1 MAQRTSDTPEQQ
13 QIAEAILDVLHK
25 VAGDVVGLSVRELR
39 LQLRDRNLDV
49 TDHLIRSVLGQLL
62 DESKVEKR
70 PSTERRGNF
79 CFNLPGQGISQ
90 MSLFDL
96 QVSRDEIEREERT
109 GLDLWQRDEAERE
122 RVTVSVMEE
131 IARGHALEENYAKLV
146 HDIAPV
152 IADENPVD
160 LVLEIAAWV
169 VNDLNGLAKEIREAG
184 SGAQSEIQRL
194 TRELGFR
201 RSKAESFFQRL
212 WRLDRSIGNVRG
224 ILDIPT
230 VPQMLRGEQ
239 IILNE
244 EVARRRL
251 QERIIG
257 NKVIEIITAP
267 ENRHKAAVGT
277 DASVGDVMVEHARG
291 SFIPPTPATIF
302 VSAGAMRV
310 LDRQNALSYWDYD
323 LDPRELRRYRD
334 LDAAVEGLLI
344 SPHLRREVITDFR
357 HLRSAAMELRQ
368 YAEELRI
375 VLRQSKWHP
384 ISGVPEI
391 QHPPAIKLLIR
402 DGRIFP
408 LVHRLDDYDGAS
420 APDDI
425 LYGEVVRREIRTFQ
439 RVFHNTAGNGRL
451 GAIYGGAVKSPE
463 YSWLAM
469 ITFWYL
475 HVRGGHQELAD
486 TFYRPPLNDQ
496 AVTHLLFWGLAE
508 SKPDRV
514 FGDTRNTFVTFRALR
529 RFSDIAFFP
538 HPRPLTD
545 DTGKVIRTVQ
555 EDEIDDW
562 LAYIQQHISEANRRY
577 DQHERGIPALTTID
591 EYEPFIDLCHRAGVA
606 MFYAAPA
613 RMYRATLSDRA
624 HFFTPRWE
632 IAIDLQAKNLRSE
645 IGRCIA
651 GLMAWLVEQD
661 GLVPDESHAV
671 GGFDEVSEGLP
682 LFIPNV
688 VMEAHRA
695 VGYGRERHAVDV
707 QDELQRLVAD
717 IRAGRLGF
725 VTP

>member
-1 MAQRTSDTPEQQ
+1 MAQRTPDKLEQQ
-13 QIAEAILDVLHK
+13 KVAEAILDVLQK
-25 VAGDVVGLSVRELR
+25 VAGDIVGLSIRDLQ
-39 LQLRDRNLDV
+39 LQLRARDLIITDYRLRSALD
-49 TDHLIRSVLGQLL
+49 QLL
-62 DESKVEKR
+62 EEGKVEKR
-70 PSTERRGNF
+70 LWPERRGNF

-96 QVSRDEIEREERT
+96 QVSRDEIEREERN

-122 RVTVSVMEE
+122 RVTASVMEE
-131 IARGHALEENYAKLV
+131 IARSHALEENYAKLV
-146 HDIAPV
+146 HDIAP
-152 IADENPVD
+152 ILADENPVD
-160 LVLEIAAWV
+160 LILEIADWV
-169 VNDLNGLAKEIREAG
+169 TDDLNGLATKIRAAG

-212 WRLDRSIGNVRG
+212 WRLDRSIGSVKG

-230 VPQMLRGEQ
+230 VPQMLRGSE
-239 IILNE
+239 IRFDKK
-244 EVARRRL
+244 AAKHRL
-251 QERIIG
+251 QERIVG
-257 NKVIEIITAP
+257 NKVIEIITVP
-267 ENRHKAAVGT
+267 ENPHKAAVGT
-277 DASVGDVMVEHARG
+277 DASVGDVMVEHVRG
-291 SFIPPTPATIF
+291 SFIPPTPATLF
-302 VSAGAMRV
+302 VSAGAMKV
-310 LDRQNALSYWDYD
+310 LDRANSFSYWDYD
-323 LDPRELRRYRD
+323 LDPRELRQYKD

-368 YAEELRI
+368 YAEELR
-375 VLRQSKWHP
+375 VVQQQSKWHP

-391 QHPPAIKLLIR
+391 QHPPAITLLIR

-439 RVFHNTAGNGRL
+439 RVFHNTVGNGRL

-475 HVRGGHQELAD
+475 HVKARHQDLVDA
-486 TFYRPPLNDQ
+486 FYRPPLNDQ

-508 SKPDRV
+508 SKPDQI
-514 FGDTRNTFVTFRALR
+514 FGNPRNSFVTFRALR

-545 DTGKVIRTVQ
+545 DSGRIVRTVR
-555 EDEIDDW
+555 EDDIDDW
-562 LAYIQQHISEANRRY
+562 LAYIQQHISEANQRY
-577 DQHERGIPALTTID
+577 DQHKRGIPALTTID
-591 EYEPFIDLCHRAGVA
+591 EYKPFLDLCHRAGVA

-632 IAIDLQAKNLRSE
+632 VAVDLTENNIGSE
-645 IGRCIA
+645 INRRI
-651 GLMAWLVEQD
+651 LEFMAWLVGQD

-671 GGFDEVSEGLP
+671 GGFEEVAEGLP
-682 LFIPNV
+682 LFIPNI

-695 VGYGRERHAVDV
+695 VGYGRERHAMDV
-707 QDELQRLVAD
+707 QDDLQRLVTD
-717 IRAGRLGF
+717 IRAGRLGS
-725 VTP
+725 VNP

>member
-1 MAQRTSDTPEQQ
+1 MAQRTLDTPEQQ
-13 QIAEAILDVLHK
+13 QVAEAILDVLRK
-25 VAGDVVGLSVRELR
+25 IAGDMVGLSFRDLL
-39 LQLRDRNLDV
+39 LQLRARNLVV
-49 TDHLIRSVLGQLL
+49 TEDKIRSAVSQLL
-62 DESKVEKR
+62 DEGKIEKR
-70 PSTERRGNF
+70 PSPERRGSF
-79 CFNLPGQGISQ
+79 CFNLPDQGISQ
-90 MSLFDL
+90 ISLFDF
-96 QVSRDEIEREERT
+96 QISRDEIEQEERD
-109 GLDLWQRDEAERE
+109 GLDLWQSDEDERE
-122 RVTVSVMEE
+122 RMTVSVMEG
-131 IARGHALEENYAKLV
+131 IARGHALEENYARLV

-160 LVLEIAAWV
+160 LVLEIADWV
-169 VNDLNGLAKEIREAG
+169 VNNLNDLAEKIRSAGL
-184 SGAQSEIQRL
+184 GAQSEIQRL

-230 VPQMLRGEQ
+230 VPQMLRGSGIRFDKE
-239 IILNE
+239 
-244 EVARRRL
+244 AAKCRL
-251 QERIIG
+251 QERIVG

-267 ENRHKAAVGT
+267 ENHHKAAVGT

-291 SFIPPTPATIF
+291 SFIPPTPATLF

-375 VLRQSKWHP
+375 VQQQSKWHP

-391 QHPPAIKLLIR
+391 QHPPAITLLIR

-591 EYEPFIDLCHRAGVA
+591 EYKPFIDLCHRAGVA

>member
-1 MAQRTSDTPEQQ
+1 MAQRTSETAEQQ
-13 QIAEAILDVLHK
+13 QVIEAVLDVLRK
-25 VAGDVVGLSVRELR
+25 VAADVVGLSIRDLQ
-39 LQLRDRNLDV
+39 LQLRARNLSV
-49 TDHLIRSVLGQLL
+49 TDHRLRSALNQLL
-62 DESKVEKR
+62 DEGKVEKR
-70 PSTERRGNF
+70 PWPERRGDY

-96 QVSRDEIEREERT
+96 QVSRDEIEREERN
-109 GLDLWQRDEAERE
+109 GLDLWQRDEVERE
-122 RVTVSVMEE
+122 RVTASVMQE
-131 IARGHALEENYAKLV
+131 IARSHALEENYAKLV
-146 HDIAPV
+146 HDIAP
-152 IADENPVD
+152 ILADENPVD
-160 LVLEIAAWV
+160 LILEIADWV
-169 VNDLNGLAKEIREAG
+169 TKDMNGLAKKIRIAG
-184 SGAQSEIQRL
+184 SGVQSEIQRL

-212 WRLDRSIGNVRG
+212 WRLDRSIGGVRG

-230 VPQMLRGEQ
+230 VPQMLRDGKIRLDKE
-239 IILNE
+239 
-244 EVARRRL
+244 AAKRRL
-251 QERIIG
+251 QERIVGSKI
-257 NKVIEIITAP
+257 IEIITAP
-267 ENRHKAAVGT
+267 ENPHKAAVGT
-277 DASVGDVMVEHARG
+277 DASVGDVMVEHAHG
-291 SFIPPTPATIF
+291 SFIPPTPATLF

-310 LDRQNALSYWDYD
+310 LDRTNAFSYWDYD
-323 LDPRELRRYRD
+323 LDPRELRQYKD

-375 VLRQSKWHP
+375 IQQQSKWHP

-391 QHPPAIKLLIR
+391 QHPPTITLLIR

-420 APDDI
+420 APDDV

-439 RVFHNTAGNGRL
+439 RIFHNTAGNGRL
-451 GAIYGGAVKSPE
+451 GTIYAGAVKSPE

-475 HVRGGHQELAD
+475 HVKQGRQDLVDA
-486 TFYRPPLNDQ
+486 FYRPPLNDQ

-508 SKPDRV
+508 TRPDQA
-514 FGDTRNTFVTFRALR
+514 FADLRNSFVTFRAVR

-538 HPRPLTD
+538 HPRPITD
-545 DTGKVIRTVQ
+545 GSGKVVRTVQ
-555 EDEIDDW
+555 EDNIEDWID
-562 LAYIQQHISEANRRY
+562 YIRQHISEANQRY
-577 DQHERGIPALTTID
+577 DQHKRGIPALTTID
-591 EYEPFIDLCHRAGVA
+591 EYNPFLDLCHRAGVA
-606 MFYAAPA
+606 MFYAAPT

-632 IAIDLQAKNLRSE
+632 VAIDLTQNVGSE
-645 IGRCIA
+645 IDRRLA
-651 GLMAWLVEQD
+651 ELMAWLVEQD

-671 GGFDEVSEGLP
+671 GGFEEVTESLP

-695 VGYGRERHAVDV
+695 VGYGRERHAIDL
-707 QDELQRLVAD
+707 QDELQKLVTD
-717 IRAGRLGF
+717 IRAGRLG
-725 VTP
+725 V